1 MHGTAVWVRASKLAM
16 KRYTLLL
23 SALFVLGS
31 VGIPFL
37 GPLTVHAEP
46 IPASPTATPA
56 QQAALTASVGGV
68 AANSPTPNN
77 IGGPQADSDVN
88 KVMMWIMSIFAWFLG
103 VAAIILDYSVYY
115 TVVKM
120 GDYIH
125 NLSAVATV
133 WRTLRDIGNIVLI
146 FGFVA
151 MGIETIINTDFYG
164 NVSKRLPMLLIVAV
178 LLNFSL
184 FFTEAIIDV
193 GNLFATQ
200 FYSQI
205 FDGKNIPPPSAV
217 FQAGAAQESIS
228 NAILQQ
234 LHLTQLYGDAIQNKA
249 AFTGQLFI
257 GVLGCILFI
266 IASFVMLSLAFILI
280 ARFITLIFL
289 IIVAPIGFAGL
300 IVPKLENTAKQWWNM
315 LVKQTLTAPILML
328 MLYIALSVILSQN
341 FLPGFGI
348 TAQQG
353 ASFTGFLT
361 NSAPGFGGF
370 GSIILSFIVAM
381 GLLLGVTV
389 LAKMMSAVGAGAATK
404 WAGALSFGAVAF
416 GARSTVGRLSTHGA
430 QAFKNTKAARIPVLG
445 RTVSGALNKG
455 ASGSFDIRGIKSL
468 KSIPGGGLNAGDA
481 QKGGFKK
488 SEEEAVKA
496 RVKYASSL
504 GKTKEEQEKLDAV
517 PTKEALEK
525 TAKDKRE
532 EMADKHSKDAQSLET
547 AHRSALTPLTQAV
560 DSAQAQQAAAEI
572 AYRANANLAN
582 KSAFEGA
589 QRKVQEAR
597 NAQAALVEEHR
608 VQMQAQANSQREA
621 LKGLAVDA
629 TDAAKKAE
637 EERKKLSNAPQTD
650 YANNILKG
658 WGGKLST
665 NSAASKIILKE
676 ATKDKKDKD
685 TDAMLA
691 ALKKIGEEDKK
702 EEKKSE

>member
-1 MHGTAVWVRASKLAM
+1 M
-16 KRYTLLL
+16 
-23 SALFVLGS
+23 
-31 VGIPFL
+31 PFL
-37 GPLTVHAEP
+37 GPLTVYAEP

-68 AANSPTPNN
+68 AANTPTPNN
-77 IGGPQADSDVN
+77 IGGPQADGDVN

-125 NLSAVATV
+125 SLSAVATV
-133 WRTLRDIGNIVLI
+133 WRILRDIGNIVLI

-151 MGIETIINTDFYG
+151 MGIETIINTNFYG
-164 NVSKRLPMLLIVAV
+164 NVSKRLPTLLIVAV

-280 ARFITLIFL
+280 ARFIALIFL

-300 IVPKLENTAKQWWNM
+300 IVPKLEKTAKDWWSM
-315 LVKQTLTAPILML
+315 LVNQTLTAPILML
-328 MLYIALSVILSQN
+328 MLYIALSVILSKN

-348 TAQQG
+348 TAAQG

-389 LAKMMSAVGAGAATK
+389 LAKKMSAVGAGAATK
-404 WAGALSFGAVAF
+404 LAGTLSGAALVMGAPGALGRNTIGRGSNALNQSLLKSSFGRTALGRQASRALTGAANRKFDFRNTNVGKAVEKELAGRAGLTLGAGAKEGFSGNLKKAIES
-416 GARSTVGRLSTHGA
+416 REKYSKELKQTDDEKQQQKMLETMA
-430 QAFKNTKAARIPVLG
+430 QADRENAAFDQKALAAKQREERNKAQTELKNLEGVMRAAETKAAASQADATSNSWSPERKSTADADAAALQAAKQAYADAAARAEPNKMKERHEEETTALKNKHDQNIAETDSAVQSVKNAPRAEYAEMLEG
-445 RTVSGALNKG
+445 QWYLSGAQG
-455 ASGSFDIRGIKSL
+455 
-468 KSIPGGGLNAGDA
+468 
-481 QKGGFKK
+481 
-488 SEEEAVKA
+488 
-496 RVKYASSL
+496 
-504 GKTKEEQEKLDAV
+504 
-517 PTKEALEK
+517 
-525 TAKDKRE
+525 
-532 EMADKHSKDAQSLET
+532 
-547 AHRSALTPLTQAV
+547 
-560 DSAQAQQAAAEI
+560 
-572 AYRANANLAN
+572 
-582 KSAFEGA
+582 
-589 QRKVQEAR
+589 
-597 NAQAALVEEHR
+597 
-608 VQMQAQANSQREA
+608 
-621 LKGLAVDA
+621 
-629 TDAAKKAE
+629 AAKKIKE
-637 EERKKLSNAPQTD
+637 DLNKKQS
-650 YANNILKG
+650 
-658 WGGKLST
+658 
-665 NSAASKIILKE
+665 
-676 ATKDKKDKD
+676 DKD
-685 TDAMLA
+685 RERLQKLLESADAPATPPPPA
-691 ALKKIGEEDKK
+691 AK
-702 EEKKSE
+702 